1 MNIEICISYAVQDL
15 TIRNN
20 FNIYTNIGVK
30 NYQYNFIFDVGIIAA
45 YTEAK
50 ALIAENKIIGS
61 VIIDLIIGQYT

>member
-15 TIRNN
+15 TILN
-20 FNIYTNIGVK
+20 FNIYTNIRVK
-30 NYQYNFIFDVGIIAA
+30 SYQYNFIFDVGIIAA

>member
-15 TIRNN
+15 TIRN
-20 FNIYTNIGVK
+20 IYTNIRVK
-30 NYQYNFIFDVGIIAA
+30 SYQYNFIFDVGIIAA